1 MRMQSYEKAKLDLE
15 DKNLVNK
22 QREQLDTK
30 KFNDQ
35 IQAERNKNN
44 LILAKRTE
52 VEKELTKMKSEE
64 NERKDKL

>member
-1 MRMQSYEKAKLDLE
+1 LDLE